1 MKHSQLKS
9 FVSLSL
15 ITFSRAFPSFLAK
28 NAFQKM
34 AIGGGNT
41 RAIHL
46 SPTGKLGME
55 PSGKSVTGV
64 VYNVEAEDKGNFPIV
79 QLYTKEGCT
88 LCDKV
93 SDILKSIRDE
103 HPHSLEAVDI
113 TDPDK
118 SEIYDKYKWD
128 IPVLHIDGKYWTKH
142 KLDSM
147 EAIDALTKAALG
159 NFEEG
164 NDEPD
169 AAAMERRMAE
179 RKAEK

>member
-1 MKHSQLKS
+1 
-9 FVSLSL
+9 
-15 ITFSRAFPSFLAK
+15 
-28 NAFQKM
+28 M
-34 AIGGGNT
+34 AIGGRGNS
-41 RAIHL
+41 RAAIHL
-46 SPTGKLGME
+46 SPTGNMDME
-55 PSGKSVTGV
+55 PSGKSVTGI
-64 VYNVEAEDKGNFPIV
+64 VYNAEAEDKGNFPIV

-93 SDILKSIRDE
+93 SEILKSIRDE

-113 TDPDK
+113 TDADK

-164 NDEPD
+164 KDEPD

-179 RKAEK
+179 RKA